1 MFPLAAFIWLQITLC
16 WGLRTKPLHMHM
28 HTQIIKCHWKCLSI
42 KVIYTTDRGALMPDV
57 ETAAVSKVSKA
68 QPHVEVIA
76 HVIGRTPPFLNLGEF
91 LFR

>member
-1 MFPLAAFIWLQITLC
+1 
-16 WGLRTKPLHMHM
+16 
-28 HTQIIKCHWKCLSI
+28 
-42 KVIYTTDRGALMPDV
+42 MPDV